1 MILKIIVRY
10 RFQNQIIQY
19 NNLGRQYMRSDV
31 KQNVQPNE
39 KPEVQPNRK
48 PNKVTEEIIT
58 EFKNQL
64 QKEEKSDLTIQKYMR
79 DIRRFQVFLSGNEIR
94 KEIVIAYKKYLKS
107 HFAATSVNSMLAAL
121 NRFLQ
126 FCGLNDICV
135 KQLRVQKKPF
145 RSSEKELNKEEY
157 LRLLNTAKASNN
169 ERMFM
174 ILQTIASTGIRISEL
189 KYFKIE
195 EVKLGEITVS
205 SKNKT
210 RIILIPKKLK
220 KVLIHFSK
228 KHGIKTGEIF
238 ITKGGKSLNRSN
250 IWAEM
255 KKLCQ
260 KAGVSREKVF
270 PHNLRKLFAR
280 CFYELKKDIAKLAD
294 VLGHSSINTTRIY
307 IMTSGYEHQR
317 DIDKLGLIL

>member
-1 MILKIIVRY
+1 M
-10 RFQNQIIQY
+10 
-19 NNLGRQYMRSDV
+19 
-31 KQNVQPNE
+31 
-39 KPEVQPNRK
+39 KPE
-48 PNKVTEEIIT
+48 KVSEDAIVLFIR
-58 EFKNQL
+58 QL
-64 QKEEKSDLTIQKYMR
+64 QKEEKSELTIQKYMR
-79 DIRRFQVFLSGNEIR
+79 DIRRFQVFLAGNEIR
-94 KEIVIAYKKYLKS
+94 KDLVIAYKKYLKDN
-107 HFAATSVNSMLAAL
+107 FAVTSVNSMIAAV
-121 NRFLQ
+121 NKFLQ
-126 FCGLNDICV
+126 FFGLNDFCV
-135 KQLRVQKKPF
+135 KQLKVQKKPF

-157 LRLLNTAKASNN
+157 IRLLNTAKSSNN
-169 ERMFM
+169 ERMFV

-195 EVKLGEITVS
+195 DIKQGEITVS

-220 KVLIHFSK
+220 KVLILFSK
-228 KHGIKTGEIF
+228 KYGIKSGEVF

-250 IWAEM
+250 IWADM

-260 KAGVSREKVF
+260 KAGVSKEKVF